1 MASEPGELFRLGLD
15 AFNARDFYNAHE
27 HWEELWTDHHLP
39 DADFIQ
45 GLIQLAV
52 GCYHLTNANL
62 NGGRGLFTKC
72 IPKLEP
78 FQPIRRGLDVGSLVA
93 FARQSLEQI
102 EGLSSADQFDWSVL
116 PRLEIDAQENA

>member
-1 MASEPGELFRLGLD
+1 MASEPGELFELGRE
-15 AFNARDFYNAHE
+15 AFNARDFYDAHE

-52 GCYHLTNANL
+52 GCYHLTNTNL
-62 NGGRGLFTKC
+62 NGAGGLFTKC

-78 FQPIRRGLDVGSLVA
+78 YQPVQRDLDVGSLVA

-102 EGLSSADQFDWSVL
+102 EGLSSADRFDWSGL
-116 PRLEIDAQENA
+116 PRLEIDAGESA

>member
-1 MASEPGELFRLGLD
+1 MASEPGELFRLGRE
-15 AFNARDFYNAHE
+15 AFRAHDFYEAHE
-27 HWEELWTDHHLP
+27 HWEELWTDHRLP

-62 NGGRGLFTKC
+62 NGAWGLFTKC
-72 IPKLEP
+72 LPKLEP
-78 FQPIRRGLDVGSLVA
+78 YQPIQRDLDVGSLLV

-102 EGLSSADQFDWSVL
+102 EGLSNADQFDWSGL
-116 PRLEIDAQENA
+116 PRLAVDAVGSA

>member
-1 MASEPGELFRLGLD
+1 MASEPGALFRLGRE
-15 AFNARDFYNAHE
+15 AFRAHDFYDAHE

-62 NGGRGLFTKC
+62 NGARGLFTKC
-72 IPKLEP
+72 LAKLEP
-78 FQPIRRGLDVGSLVA
+78 YQPIQRDLDVGSLLA
-93 FARQSLEQI
+93 FARHSLEQI
-102 EGLSSADQFDWSVL
+102 ESLSSADRFDWSGL
-116 PRLEIDAQENA
+116 PRLDVDAGKSA